1 MDRAELT
8 TEQVLKRDIPWEAY
22 MTTKLISG
30 TGLQLLRRYDNRAES
45 VRAQLLDDDGP
56 AYVQV
61 FVSILR
67 DIYKEE
73 TVEYVLALIDEMLTA
88 NPKRARLFHDKS
100 LANEDTYEPFLRF
113 SSTCRMSLNKYLN
126 YSCLAHN
133 WPLFDSLLLLWKG
146 NWFIQ
151 EKSCK
156 ILSLIV
162 SARPKYQDGVIA
174 NGASSNS
181 KTKLTTIDD
190 VLKGLVEWLCTQLKK
205 PSHPS
210 RGIPTAINCLA
221 ALLKEPVVR
230 SSFVQADG
238 VKLLIPL
245 ISPAST
251 QQSIQLLYE
260 TCLCV
265 WLLSYYE
272 PAIEYLA
279 TSRALP
285 RLVDVVRSSTKEKV
299 VRVVVLTFRNL
310 LSKGTFGAQMV
321 DLGLP
326 QIVQSLKAQAW
337 SDEDL
342 LEALNQLEDG
352 LKDNIKKLSS
362 FDKYKQ
368 EVLIGHLDWSPMHKD
383 PLFWR
388 DNITCF
394 EESDFQI
401 LRVLLTIMDSST
413 DPRALAVACFDLSQ
427 FVQHHPAGRVIV
439 NDLKAKERV
448 MKLMNHESV
457 EVTKNALLCIQRL
470 FLGAKYASFL
480 QV

>member
-1 MDRAELT
+1 MDRAELS
-8 TEQVLKRDIPWEAY
+8 TEQVLKRDIPWETY

-61 FVSILR
+61 FVNILR
-67 DIYKEE
+67 DIFKEE

-100 LANEDTYEPFLRF
+100 LANEDTYEPFLR
-113 SSTCRMSLNKYLN
+113 
-126 YSCLAHN
+126 
-133 WPLFDSLLLLWKG
+133 LLWKG

-156 ILSLIV
+156 ILALIV
-162 SARPKYQDGVIA
+162 SARPKTQDGVVA
-174 NGASSNS
+174 NGENS
-181 KTKLTTIDD
+181 KKKGTTIND
-190 VLKGLVEWLCTQLKK
+190 VLKELVEWLCTQLKK
-205 PSHPS
+205 PSHPTC
-210 RGIPTAINCLA
+210 GIPTAINCLA
-221 ALLKEPVVR
+221 SLLKEPVVR

-245 ISPAST
+245 ITPAST

-342 LEALNQLEDG
+342 LEALNHLEDG

-368 EVLIGHLDWSPMHKD
+368 EVLLGHLDWSPMHKD

-388 DNITCF
+388 DNVSCF
-394 EESDFQI
+394 EENDFQV
-401 LRVLLTIMDSST
+401 LRVLITIMETSS

-427 FVQHHPAGRVIV
+427 FIQHHPAGRVIV

-448 MKLMNHESV
+448 MKLMNHDSA

-480 QV
+480 QA

>member
-1 MDRAELT
+1 MDRAELN
-8 TEQVLKRDIPWEAY
+8 TEQVLKRDIPWETY

-45 VRAQLLDDDGP
+45 FRAQLLDDDGP
-56 AYVQV
+56 AYVRV

-67 DIYKEE
+67 DIFKEE

-100 LANEDTYEPFLRF
+100 LANEDTYEPFLR
-113 SSTCRMSLNKYLN
+113 
-126 YSCLAHN
+126 
-133 WPLFDSLLLLWKG
+133 LLWKG

-156 ILSLIV
+156 ILALIV
-162 SARPKYQDGVIA
+162 SARPKSQDGVVA
-174 NGASSNS
+174 NGEASNS
-181 KTKLTTIDD
+181 KKKFTTIDD
-190 VLKGLVEWLCTQLKK
+190 VLKGLVEWLCTQLKN

-299 VRVVVLTFRNL
+299 VRVVVLTFKNL
-310 LSKGTFGAQMV
+310 LSKGTFGALMV

-326 QIVQSLKAQAW
+326 QIVQSLKSQAW

-342 LEALNQLEDG
+342 LEALNQLDDG

-368 EVLIGHLDWSPMHKD
+368 EVLLGHLDWSPMHKD

-388 DNITCF
+388 ENITCF
-394 EESDFQI
+394 EENDFQI
-401 LRVLLTIMDSST
+401 LRVLITIMDSSN

-427 FVQHHPAGRVIV
+427 FIQYHPAGRVIV
-439 NDLKAKERV
+439 GDLKAKERV
-448 MKLMNHESV
+448 MKLMNHESA

>member
-1 MDRAELT
+1 MEQAELT
-8 TEQVLKRDIPWEAY
+8 TEQVLKRDIPWETY
-22 MTTKLISG
+22 MMTKLISG
-30 TGLQLLRRYDNRAES
+30 TDLQLLRRYDNRPES
-45 VRAQLLDDDGP
+45 YRAQLLDDDGP
-56 AYVQV
+56 AYVRV
-61 FVSILR
+61 FVTILR
-67 DIYKEE
+67 DIFKEE

-100 LANEDTYEPFLRF
+100 LANDDPYEPFL
-113 SSTCRMSLNKYLN
+113 S
-126 YSCLAHN
+126 
-133 WPLFDSLLLLWKG
+133 

-156 ILSLIV
+156 ILALIV
-162 SARPKYQDGVIA
+162 SARPKAEDGLLSNKEA
-174 NGASSNS
+174 SNS
-181 KTKLTTIDD
+181 KSKITCIDD
-190 VLKGLVEWLCTQLKK
+190 VLKGLVEWLCAQLKK

-210 RGIPTAINCLA
+210 RSIPTAISCLA
-221 ALLKEPVVR
+221 TLLKEPVVR
-230 SSFVQADG
+230 SLFVRLDG

-245 ISPAST
+245 ICPAST

-260 TCLCV
+260 TSLCV

-279 TSRALP
+279 TSRSLP
-285 RLVDVVRSSTKEKV
+285 RLVDVVKSSTKEKV
-299 VRVVVLTFRNL
+299 VRVVVLTFKNL
-310 LSKGTFGAQMV
+310 LSKGAFGAQMV

-326 QIVQSLKAQAW
+326 QIVQNLKAQAW

-342 LEALNQLEDG
+342 LEALNQLEEG

-368 EVLIGHLDWSPMHKD
+368 EVLLGHLDWSPMHKD
-383 PLFWR
+383 PAFWR
-388 DNITCF
+388 ENIMNF
-394 EESDFQI
+394 EENDFQI
-401 LRVLLTIMDSST
+401 LRVLITILDTSS
-413 DPRALAVACFDLSQ
+413 DPRALAVSCFDLSQ
-427 FVQHHPAGRVIV
+427 FIQHHPAGRVIV
-439 NDLKAKERV
+439 TDLKAKERV
-448 MKLMNHESV
+448 MKLMNHENA

>member
-8 TEQVLKRDIPWEAY
+8 TGQVLKRDIPWEAY

-30 TGLQLLRRYDNRAES
+30 TDLQLLRRYDNRAES

-56 AYVQV
+56 VYVQV
-61 FVSILR
+61 FVRILR
-67 DIYKEE
+67 DIFKEE

-88 NPKRARLFHDKS
+88 NPKRARLFHDNS
-100 LANEDTYEPFLRF
+100 LANEDTYEPFLR
-113 SSTCRMSLNKYLN
+113 
-126 YSCLAHN
+126 
-133 WPLFDSLLLLWKG
+133 LLWKG

-156 ILSLIV
+156 ILSLII
-162 SARPKYQDGVIA
+162 SARPKTQDGVVP
-174 NGASSNS
+174 NGESSNS
-181 KTKLTTIDD
+181 KSKLTTIDD

-210 RGIPTAINCLA
+210 RGIPIAINCLA

-245 ISPAST
+245 ICPAST

-285 RLVDVVRSSTKEKV
+285 RLVDAVRSSTKEKV
-299 VRVVVLTFRNL
+299 VRVIVLTFRNL

-326 QIVQSLKAQAW
+326 QIVQSLKSQAW

-342 LEALNQLEDG
+342 LEALNQLDDG

-368 EVLIGHLDWSPMHKD
+368 EVLLGHLDWSPMHKD

-388 DNITCF
+388 DNVTCF
-394 EESDFQI
+394 EENDFQI

-427 FVQHHPAGRVIV
+427 FIQHHPAGRVIV

-448 MKLMNHESV
+448 MKLMNHEST

>member
-1 MDRAELT
+1 
-8 TEQVLKRDIPWEAY
+8 

-61 FVSILR
+61 FVNILR
-67 DIYKEE
+67 DIFKEE
-73 TVEYVLALIDEMLTA
+73 TVEYVLALIDEMLTGCDLSSKVLVTMWSA
-88 NPKRARLFHDKS
+88 DMVALERQLVHTRKELQ
-100 LANEDTYEPFLRF
+100 DT
-113 SSTCRMSLNKYLN
+113 
-126 YSCLAHN
+126 CL
-133 WPLFDSLLLLWKG
+133 DSK
-146 NWFIQ
+146 
-151 EKSCK
+151 
-156 ILSLIV
+156 
-162 SARPKYQDGVIA
+162 DGVVA
-174 NGASSNS
+174 NGENS
-181 KTKLTTIDD
+181 KKKGTTIND
-190 VLKGLVEWLCTQLKK
+190 VLKELVEWLCTQLKK
-205 PSHPS
+205 PSHPTC
-210 RGIPTAINCLA
+210 GIPTAINCLA
-221 ALLKEPVVR
+221 SLLKEPVVR

-245 ISPAST
+245 ITPAST

-342 LEALNQLEDG
+342 LEALNHLEDG

-368 EVLIGHLDWSPMHKD
+368 EVLLGHLDWSPMHKD

-388 DNITCF
+388 DNVSCF
-394 EESDFQI
+394 EENDFQV
-401 LRVLLTIMDSST
+401 LRVLITIMETSS

-427 FVQHHPAGRVIV
+427 FIQHHPAGRVIV

-448 MKLMNHESV
+448 MKLMNHDSA

-480 QV
+480 QASVGMADISIGYFIANMSKEELF

>member
-1 MDRAELT
+1 MTMENAELT
-8 TEQVLKRDIPWEAY
+8 TEQVLRRDIPWEAY
-22 MTTKLISG
+22 MTTKLITG
-30 TGLQLLRRYDNRAES
+30 TGFQLLRRYDKKAES
-45 VRAQLLDDDGP
+45 YKAQLLDDDGP
-56 AYVQV
+56 GYVRV
-61 FVSILR
+61 FVTILR
-67 DIYKEE
+67 DIFKEE

-88 NPKRARLFHDKS
+88 NPKRARLFHDES
-100 LANEDTYEPFLRF
+100 VADEDTYEPFLR
-113 SSTCRMSLNKYLN
+113 
-126 YSCLAHN
+126 
-133 WPLFDSLLLLWKG
+133 LLWKG

-162 SARPKYQDGVIA
+162 SARSKVDA
-174 NGASSNS
+174 NGDASSS
-181 KTKLTTIDD
+181 KKKHTTIDD
-190 VLKGLVEWLCTQLKK
+190 VLAGLVEWLCAQLKK
-205 PSHPS
+205 PTHPTRS
-210 RGIPTAINCLA
+210 IPSTINCLST
-221 ALLKEPVVR
+221 LLKEPVVR
-230 SSFVQADG
+230 SSFVRADG
-238 VKLLIPL
+238 VKLLVPL

-285 RLVDVVRSSTKEKV
+285 RLIEVVKGSTKEKV
-299 VRVVVLTFRNL
+299 VRVVILTLRNL
-310 LSKGTFGAQMV
+310 LSKGTFSAQMV
-321 DLGLP
+321 DLGVL

-342 LEALNQLEDG
+342 LDALNQLEQG
-352 LKDNIKKLSS
+352 LKENIKKLSS

-368 EVLIGHLDWSPMHKD
+368 EVLLGHLDWSPMHKD
-383 PLFWR
+383 PIFWR
-388 DNITCF
+388 ENINNF
-394 EESDFQI
+394 EENDFQI
-401 LRVLLTIMDSST
+401 LRVLITILDTST
-413 DPRALAVACFDLSQ
+413 DARTLAVACYDLSQ
-427 FVQHHPAGRVIV
+427 FIQCHSAGRIIV

-448 MKLMNHESV
+448 MKLLNHENA

>member
-1 MDRAELT
+1 MDQAELN
-8 TEQVLKRDIPWEAY
+8 TEQVLKRDIPWETY

-30 TGLQLLRRYDNRAES
+30 TSLQLLRRYDNRPES
-45 VRAQLLDDDGP
+45 YRAQLLDDDGP
-56 AYVQV
+56 AYVRV

-67 DIYKEE
+67 DIFKEE
-73 TVEYVLALIDEMLTA
+73 TVEYVLALVDEMLTA
-88 NPKRARLFHDKS
+88 GINYNLYYGGPKTR
-100 LANEDTYEPFLRF
+100 
-113 SSTCRMSLNKYLN
+113 
-126 YSCLAHN
+126 
-133 WPLFDSLLLLWKG
+133 LLWKG

-156 ILSLIV
+156 ILALIV
-162 SARPKYQDGVIA
+162 SARPKIQDGIIA
-174 NGASSNS
+174 NGEASNS
-181 KTKLTTIDD
+181 KKKFTSIDD
-190 VLKGLVEWLCTQLKK
+190 ILQGLVEWLCAQLKK

-210 RGIPTAINCLA
+210 RGVPSAISCLA
-221 ALLKEPVVR
+221 TLLKEPMVR
-230 SSFVQADG
+230 SSFVKADG
-238 VKLLIPL
+238 AKLLIPL

-272 PAIEYLA
+272 PAVEYLA
-279 TSRALP
+279 TTRTLP
-285 RLVDVVRSSTKEKV
+285 RLIEVVKSSTKEKV
-299 VRVVVLTFRNL
+299 VRVVVLTLRNFI
-310 LSKGTFGAQMV
+310 SNVAFGAQMV
-321 DLGLP
+321 ELGLP

-342 LEALNQLEDG
+342 LEALNQLEEG

-368 EVLIGHLDWSPMHKD
+368 AVLLGQLDWTPMHKD

-394 EESDFQI
+394 EENDFQI
-401 LRVLLTIMDSST
+401 LRVLITILDTSN

-427 FVQHHPAGRVIV
+427 FIQYHPAGRIIV
-439 NDLKAKERV
+439 DRPQGQGKGDETD
-448 MKLMNHESV
+448 EP
-457 EVTKNALLCIQRL
+457 
-470 FLGAKYASFL
+470 
-480 QV
+480 

>member
-1 MDRAELT
+1 MDRAELN
-8 TEQVLKRDIPWEAY
+8 TEQVLKRDIPWETY

-45 VRAQLLDDDGP
+45 FRAQLLDDDGP

-67 DIYKEE
+67 DIFKEE
-73 TVEYVLALIDEMLTA
+73 TVEYVLALIDEMLAA

-100 LANEDTYEPFLRF
+100 LASEDTYEPFLR
-113 SSTCRMSLNKYLN
+113 
-126 YSCLAHN
+126 
-133 WPLFDSLLLLWKG
+133 LLWKG

-156 ILSLIV
+156 ILALIV
-162 SARPKYQDGVIA
+162 SARPKSQDGVIA
-174 NGASSNS
+174 NGEASNS
-181 KTKLTTIDD
+181 KKKLTTIDD

-210 RGIPTAINCLA
+210 RGIPTAVNCLA
-221 ALLKEPVVR
+221 ALLKEPVFR

-272 PAIEYLA
+272 PAVEYLA

-368 EVLIGHLDWSPMHKD
+368 EVLLGHLDWSPMHKD

-394 EESDFQI
+394 EENDFQI
-401 LRVLLTIMDSST
+401 LRVLITIMDSSN
-413 DPRALAVACFDLSQ
+413 DPRSLAVACFDLSQ
-427 FVQHHPAGRVIV
+427 FIQHHPAGRVIV
-439 NDLKAKERV
+439 TDLKAKERV
-448 MKLMNHESV
+448 MKLMNHEST